1 MTVIH
6 QAMDCIHYV
15 NDYSLAV
22 RLLEEAHK
30 NDKHNIET
38 GELLYDAYF
47 WTVKIYSMDYI

>member
-47 WTVKIYSMDYI
+47 WIVKI